1 MKEIN
6 GIEIIGNKFAYDNCH
21 KIYIIED
28 EQDEQEAKECGYN
41 IYPIEDIKSAYDN
54 SCSLKLISNWK
65 LTKRYVK
72 QFEDY
77 VKWEVR

>member
-1 MKEIN
+1 M
-6 GIEIIGNKFAYDNCH
+6 GDKFAYDNCH

-28 EQDEQEAKECGYN
+28 EQDEQEAKEYGYN
-41 IYPIEDIKSAYDN
+41 IYPIEDIKSAYYN
-54 SCSLKLISNWK
+54 SCSLRLISNWK

-72 QFEDY
+72 QFEED